1 MPAPDPY
8 QVHDYAVLSTILIA
22 GAPAL
27 LAAVAYLGASLAPR
41 RLRAHRPATALRDAG
56 LLCSAAALALYLWG
70 CLHVVF
76 LERQEIGN
84 RCAQVSGGV
93 RVAGF
98 HGDFV
103 PLRLVCRTDD
113 GRDLT
118 VVVPSY
124 LNPSIAVLLL
134 LALACAGTAVLLQLG
149 RRTASRKERRP

>member
-27 LAAVAYLGASLAPR
+27 LGLLAYLGACLAPR
-41 RLRAHRPATALRDAG
+41 RLRAHRPATALRDTG
-56 LLCSAAALALYLWG
+56 LLCAAAALAVYLWG

-84 RCAQVSGGV
+84 RCAQVAGGV

-118 VVVPSY
+118 VVIPAYV
-124 LNPSIAVLLL
+124 NPSTAVLLL
-134 LALACAGTAVLLQLG
+134 LALACAGAAALLA
-149 RRTASRKERRP
+149 RRARTASRKEPRP